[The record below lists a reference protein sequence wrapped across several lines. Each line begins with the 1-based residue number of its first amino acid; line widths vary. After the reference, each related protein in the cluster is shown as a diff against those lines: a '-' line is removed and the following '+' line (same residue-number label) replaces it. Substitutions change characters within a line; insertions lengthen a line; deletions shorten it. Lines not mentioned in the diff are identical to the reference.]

1 MDGWIQKT
9 WIITKA
15 YYTVVVYDMLYV
27 LGDEDYKPIF
37 GVALTLA
44 VDRNKCHD
52 GIQLPVVFRE
62 CIDYIEEFGKK
73 TVQNL

>member
-15 YYTVVVYDMLYV
+15 YYTIVVYGMLYIP
-27 LGDEDYKPIF
+27 GDEDYKPIF

-73 TVQNL
+73 TVRNL